1 MITFKKI
8 KAHFLMLAKRLEKR
22 LVLIFQYF
30 IRHPIRFLM
39 VLIAILVLIAAI
51 YVIKAFLFD
60 EALPQNKP
68 SQSVSVVV
76 KQNDRLKNFGKD
88 IKLHHAEVLNKKPA
102 LIQDKSNIKQE
113 EPEIEQEVQ
122 DTKSDKKYAVWPIK
136 KLPKVIKEEIK
147 EEKISSAE
155 VKEEVLTVFEQ
166 PQTEDEVQIE
176 PQQTEDTDFDEN
188 KAVEKQTLEVKT
200 NEEAEDAPK
209 PVKTAE
215 VTVQTA
221 QTHEEVSTFPSLYR
235 KVEGLGL
242 TYLSAP
248 VFLKGEAIVYGANEL
263 YIDGKY
269 IYLYGIYTDPM
280 KYDEQKVTAYLH
292 DLVTNGE
299 IQCLVIAYTA
309 DGVGTAL
316 CFSAD
321 SNINQMLVDQN
332 MADNIAL

>member
-8 KAHFLMLAKRLEKR
+8 KAHFLMLLKRLKKR
-22 LVLIFQYF
+22 VALIFQYF
-30 IRHPIRFLM
+30 IAHPVRFLM
-39 VLIAILVLIAAI
+39 VLVAIFVLVAAVYLIK
-51 YVIKAFLFD
+51 VFLFD
-60 EALPQNKP
+60 KMTTRNTPPQP
-68 SQSVSVVV
+68 VVITV
-76 KQNDRLKNFGKD
+76 KQNDGLKNFGKD

-136 KLPKVIKEEIK
+136 RWPKVIKK
-147 EEKISSAE
+147 E
-155 VKEEVLTVFEQ
+155 VKEEMPIIQEQ
-166 PQTEDEVQIE
+166 PQEVVLTETKPEK
-176 PQQTEDTDFDEN
+176 TEDTSSQEIKEDEA
-188 KAVEKQTLEVKT
+188 KDALTEI
-200 NEEAEDAPK
+200 NEEKEDTQQPEDIS
-209 PVKTAE
+209 E
-215 VTVQTA
+215 VAVQTVQA
-221 QTHEEVSTFPSLYR
+221 PQEVSTFPSLYR

-248 VFLKGEAIVYGANEL
+248 VFIKGEAIVYGANEL

-269 IYLYGIYTDPM
+269 IYLYGIYTDPI
-280 KYDEQKVTAYLH
+280 KYDEQKVMAYLH
-292 DLVTNGE
+292 DLATNGE
-299 IQCLVIAYTA
+299 IECLVVAYTK
-309 DGVGTAL
+309 DGIGTAL

>member
-88 IKLHHAEVLNKKPA
+88 IKLHHAEVLPQEPV
-102 LIQDKSNIKQE
+102 LIQNKANIKQE
-113 EPEIEQEVQ
+113 DSEIIEEVR
-122 DTKSDKKYAVWPIK
+122 DEMDDKKYTVWQIK
-136 KLPKVIKEEIK
+136 KLHKKIKEEIK

-155 VKEEVLTVFEQ
+155 VKEEMPIIQEQ
-166 PQTEDEVQIE
+166 PQEVVLTETKPEK
-176 PQQTEDTDFDEN
+176 TEDTFSQEIKEDEA
-188 KAVEKQTLEVKT
+188 KDALTEI
-200 NEEAEDAPK
+200 NEEKEDTQQPEDIS
-209 PVKTAE
+209 E
-215 VTVQTA
+215 VAVQTVQA
-221 QTHEEVSTFPSLYR
+221 PQEVSAFPSLYR

-248 VFLKGEAIVYGANEL
+248 VFIKGEAIVYGANEL

-269 IYLYGIYTDPM
+269 IYLYGIYTDPI
-280 KYDEQKVTAYLH
+280 KYDEQKVMAYLH
-292 DLVTNGE
+292 DLATNGE
-299 IQCLVIAYTA
+299 IECLVVAYTK
-309 DGVGTAL
+309 DGIGTAL
-316 CFSAD
+316 CFSSD